1 MKMILSKKGID
12 GSFCKKPVPIEGVG
26 EPLLF
31 VPIPDNGINQV
42 KDEKTYNDLRM
53 KEKIQEVVKY
63 LKNGDMKSCCHVD
76 PQLCSGCND
85 DDFLGSIGQIGAAQS
100 HLSNK
105 VSVGD
110 LFLFYGWYK
119 DGDLHSNGKNVLF
132 GYLQVGKII
141 PVNESQKLTSI
152 ESNPHWN
159 KDKYQ
164 NVKGNTIY
172 VAKEKLELGEGFDK
186 NLKGYGMF
194 KYSNELDLT
203 DAHKKNRT
211 NWKIEKFRN
220 LKTSCKGRDGK
231 AEFDKNGA
239 YNAPCRCQEIV
250 VDIGDSK
257 DTNNLCRY
265 SEFEIRKWIY
275 YLISNH
281 RIN

>member
-1 MKMILSKKGID
+1 MPEQQFG
-12 GSFCKKPVPIEGVG
+12 F
-26 EPLLF
+26 
-31 VPIPDNGINQV
+31 
-42 KDEKTYNDLRM
+42 
-53 KEKIQEVVKY
+53 
-63 LKNGDMKSCCHVD
+63 
-76 PQLCSGCND
+76 
-85 DDFLGSIGQIGAAQS
+85 FLTA
-100 HLSNK
+100 
-105 VSVGD
+105 
-110 LFLFYGWYK
+110 
-119 DGDLHSNGKNVLF
+119 F

-231 AEFDKNGA
+231 AEFDENGA

-250 VDIGDSK
+250 IDIGDSSG
-257 DTNNLCRY
+257 TNRY
-265 SEFEIRKWIY
+265 SEFEIKKWIY
-275 YLISNH
+275 DLINNNC
-281 RIN
+281 IK